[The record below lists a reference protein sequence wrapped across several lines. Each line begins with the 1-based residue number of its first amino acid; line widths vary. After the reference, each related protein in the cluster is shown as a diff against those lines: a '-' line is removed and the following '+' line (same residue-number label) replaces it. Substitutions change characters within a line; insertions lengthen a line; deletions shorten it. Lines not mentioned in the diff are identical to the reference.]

1 MPVHLKN
8 FYLREFMDFKK
19 KEKEQI
25 DKANQTPKQPTIP
38 RRFNPK

>member
-19 KEKEQI
+19 KEKEKI
-25 DKANQTPKQPTIP
+25 DNAQPKSQPTIP
-38 RRFNPK
+38 RRFSPK

>member
-1 MPVHLKN
+1 
-8 FYLREFMDFKK
+8 MDLKK

-25 DKANQTPKQPTIP
+25 DKANQQSQPTIP